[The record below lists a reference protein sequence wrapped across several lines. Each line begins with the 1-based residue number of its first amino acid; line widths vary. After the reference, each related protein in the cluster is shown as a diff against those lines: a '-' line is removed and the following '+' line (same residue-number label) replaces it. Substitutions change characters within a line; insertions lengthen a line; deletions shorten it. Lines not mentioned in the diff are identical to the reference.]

1 MTAVEK
7 LEISLLGL
15 VSFDSEEL
23 RKMYKDR
30 IAKAK
35 ENEKQQQGYSKEE
48 VLELIQF
55 LAEREDF
62 EGHHPMSIFIA
73 QDFLNEFKNK

>member
-1 MTAVEK
+1 MTAVEW

-35 ENEKQQQGYSKEE
+35 EMEKQQIVMAFWNSKHSLCDEDTD
-48 VLELIQF
+48 LLY
-55 LAEREDF
+55 LAEQYYN
-62 EGHHPMSIFIA
+62 SK
-73 QDFLNEFKNK
+73 FKNK

>member
-1 MTAVEK
+1 MKQSAVEYFVEQ
-7 LEISLLGL
+7 LEAIGFSTNNIIEFENE
-15 VSFDSEEL
+15 VQ
-23 RKMYKDR
+23 
-30 IAKAK
+30 IAK
-35 ENEKQQQGYSKEE
+35 EMEEEQQGYSKEE

>member
-1 MTAVEK
+1 MTAVEW

-35 ENEKQQQGYSKEE
+35 EMERQQIIMAFWNSKHSLCDEDTD
-48 VLELIQF
+48 LLY
-55 LAEREDF
+55 LAE
-62 EGHHPMSIFIA
+62 
-73 QDFLNEFKNK
+73 QYYNKKFKNK